1 MIFTSEDKIL
11 GKNFKEEDIF
21 PVTAPRIQHGIGKG
35 LLHSLVPSDVLDFY
49 SIGDQEK
56 EWVTKLAK
64 QAVEG
69 QRLVLGKLSDISY
82 RLYMEH
88 CVKKDQYFDE
98 KYSKFNKVVNKF
110 QKFSPTSYISQKV
123 LGSSPVKLIYK
134 PVSLIERKESFLYQL
149 DEMIEKAIDVEIR
162 SYADRAYGSSPEDW
176 KKSTQNRWQP
186 LGPMPIVPSD
196 GLSPK
201 EAETHVGQILKF
213 YGLEGVQKTRY
224 SRDGGIDVESNT
236 AVFQVKHQVAP
247 VGVQVL
253 REIFGVAAAEGK
265 RAGVFAKTGFTKEAI
280 VFAEK
285 AGIAVFRY
293 IPSVRGMTTMSSQLL
308 ETGFTEF
315 K

>member
-1 MIFTSEDKIL
+1 MIFASEDQIL
-11 GKNFKEEDIF
+11 AKQFKEEDIF
-21 PVTAPRIQHGIGKG
+21 PYSAPRIQYGPGKFQTQ
-35 LLHSLVPSDVLDFY
+35 VPVDVLEFY
-49 SIGDQEK
+49 SIGIEETK
-56 EWVTKLAK
+56 WVIPLARK
-64 QAVEG
+64 AVEG
-69 QRLVLGKLSDISY
+69 QRLVLGQLYQAIDNAY
-82 RLYMEH
+82 REFEGD
-88 CVKKDQYFDE
+88 KDTYFREKYPKFDE
-98 KYSKFNKVVNKF
+98 VLDKFHKF
-110 QKFSPTSYISQKV
+110 APTSFISRAV
-123 LGSSPVKLIYK
+123 LGAAQLKAIYR
-134 PVSLIERKESFLYQL
+134 PVSLIQRREKFLKQL
-149 DEMIEKAIDVEIR
+149 SELIHKTIQDQIYEYKDK
-162 SYADRAYGSSPEDW
+162 AYGASPEDW

-213 YGLEGVQKTRY
+213 YGLAGVNKTRY
-224 SRDGGIDVESNT
+224 SRDGGIDVESET

-253 REIFGVAAAEGK
+253 REIYGVAAAERK

-285 AGIAVFRY
+285 TGIAVFRY
-293 IPSVRGMTTMSSQLL
+293 IPNVRGMTPMSSRLL